1 VGFAGSSPGRRRR
14 DLNEYKDII
23 TTTCSFGYVLLCFDM
38 SKTAMNKEKYYF
50 VKELY
55 IRDEADAQTIFEEF
69 RKKHFKTY
77 RMFKR
82 ICSLRYL
89 AGIEVAK
96 VRQS

>member
-1 VGFAGSSPGRRRR
+1 
-14 DLNEYKDII
+14 
-23 TTTCSFGYVLLCFDM
+23 M

-55 IRDEADAQTIFEEF
+55 IRDKADAQSIFEEF
-69 RKKHFKTY
+69 RKKYFKTY

-89 AGIEVAK
+89 TGIEIVK